1 MVGIKSIIW
10 VAIVTL
16 WTAIAIQPA
25 SAAPLLQLYIEGA
38 TYDHESES
46 WLITRPENV
55 PLKVWAIANVD
66 GPGGK
71 GTIYD
76 VKMAFAYSSEAGDV
90 TLGITPTTT
99 GGVGGFVDPSVAQQ
113 PTLNGIYT
121 DGSRPMLSNG
131 QLLPSHG
138 EYDVYGTQTHWQEW
152 YLGDMNL
159 TDSPIADFIDAF
171 PDAPGV
177 TSGQINAY
185 EIQVD
190 GLVAGEWVHI
200 DLYDSIMSK
209 NKARAVFAPFS
220 HDAGNTVTDP
230 LDDDSG
236 DDPAP
241 VPAPGGMA
249 LLIAGLIFVK
259 LRRVSRRA

>member
-1 MVGIKSIIW
+1 VVGIKRIF
-10 VAIVTL
+10 ATALVTL
-16 WTAIAIQPA
+16 WTTFGILPA
-25 SAAPLLQLYIEGA
+25 SAEPLLQLYIEGA
-38 TYDHESES
+38 TYDHDSES

-71 GTIYD
+71 GTIYN

-99 GGVGGFVDPSVAQQ
+99 GGLGGFVDPSVAQQ
-113 PTLNGIYT
+113 PTLNGIHT
-121 DGSRPMLSNG
+121 DGSRPMMSNG
-131 QLLPSHG
+131 QYLPSHG

-159 TDSPIADFIDAF
+159 TDSPIADFIDSF
-171 PDAPGV
+171 PDAPSV

-209 NKARAVFAPFS
+209 NKARAIFAPFS
-220 HDAGNTVTDP
+220 HDAGNSVTDP

-236 DDPAP
+236 DNPTP
-241 VPAPGGMA
+241 VPAPGGMI
-249 LLIAGLIFVK
+249 LLLAGLIFIAG
-259 LRRVSRRA
+259 RRLYRRA